1 MKLPIQVQ
9 LDHALPI
16 YQQIQ
21 EQLSQLILSGQ
32 LPPGSPLPS
41 IRALA
46 IDLSCSV
53 ITTKRAYQELEQKGL
68 IVVKQGLGTFVA
80 SLQEIDLN
88 LVQKQQIESAI
99 QDLFQLLRRVHASPE
114 MVEKMI
120 HQHLEAFKAWNHSKA
135 KEENI

>member
-80 SLQEIDLN
+80 SLHEIDLE
-88 LVQKQQIESAI
+88 LVQKQQIEHAI
-99 QDLFQLLRRVHASPE
+99 QDLFQLFRRVQAPPE
-114 MVEKMI
+114 TVEKI
-120 HQHLEAFKAWNHSKA
+120 IYQHLEVFKAWNQSKT
-135 KEENI
+135 KEEA

>member
-1 MKLPIQVQ
+1 MKLPIQVH
-9 LDHALPI
+9 LDQALPI

-53 ITTKRAYQELEQKGL
+53 ITTKRVYQELEQKGL

-88 LVQKQQIESAI
+88 LVQKQQIEGAI
-99 QDLFQLLRRVHASPE
+99 EELFQLLRRIQASSE
-114 MVEKMI
+114 IVETI
-120 HQHLEAFKAWNHSKA
+120 FQQHLQAYRKWNQSKP
-135 KEENI
+135 KEEA

>member
-32 LPPGSPLPS
+32 LPPGSSLPS

-68 IVVKQGLGTFVA
+68 ILVKQGLGTFVA
-80 SLQEIDLN
+80 SLEEIDLN

-99 QDLFQLLRRVHASPE
+99 QELFQLLRRVHASPE
-114 MVEKMI
+114 IVENI
-120 HQHLEAFKAWNHSKA
+120 FQQHLHNFRKWNQSKT
-135 KEENI
+135 KEEV

>member
-1 MKLPIQVQ
+1 MQLPIQVQ

-46 IDLSCSV
+46 IDLSCSI

-68 IVVKQGLGTFVA
+68 IVVKQGRGTFVS
-80 SLQEIDLN
+80 SLEEID
-88 LVQKQQIESAI
+88 VTSAQQKEVENAI
-99 QDLFQLLRRVHASPE
+99 QELFQFLKRIHASPE
-114 MVEKMI
+114 KVETILTEQLNSFQKW
-120 HQHLEAFKAWNHSKA
+120 HLEKT
-135 KEENI
+135 EEDT

>member
-1 MKLPIQVQ
+1 MKLPIQVH
-9 LDHALPI
+9 LDQALPI

-88 LVQKQQIESAI
+88 LVQKQQIEGAI
-99 QDLFQLLRRVHASPE
+99 EELFQLLRRIQASSE
-114 MVEKMI
+114 IVETI
-120 HQHLEAFKAWNHSKA
+120 FQQHLQAYRKWNQSKP
-135 KEENI
+135 KEEA